1 MRRIKLKWKIWFVIG
16 LVVAAIAVMITLIA
30 LDNAND
36 SGSGDPGSSE
46 TGGKPGV
53 HLPTVDIPL
62 G

>member
-1 MRRIKLKWKIWFVIG
+1 MRPVKLKWKIYLVIG
-16 LVVAAIAVMITLIA
+16 LIVAAIAVMITLIA

-36 SGSGDPGSSE
+36 SDGDPGSSE

-53 HLPTVDIPL
+53 QLPTVDIPL